1 MNNREKSYILK
12 AVIFLLIYLSYVYTD
27 NYDVSRTAH
36 TLLSFYVY
44 IGAIAVLVATF
55 VLKKYKETN
64 NNLKYRNPIERSI
77 SIFFAYLAPIL
88 IIYFNDTTI
97 GLIYLCFIGVIHII
111 ENQNNKRI

>member
-1 MNNREKSYILK
+1 MKNREKSYILK
-12 AVIFLLIYLSYVYTD
+12 AVIFLLIYLSYVNTD
-27 NYDVSRTAH
+27 NYDISRTAH

-44 IGAIAVLVATF
+44 IAAISVFIATF
-55 VLKKYKETN
+55 ILKKYKETN
-64 NNLKYRNPIERSI
+64 NNLNYRNPIERSI

-97 GLIYLCFIGVIHII
+97 GLIYLSSIGLIHIR

>member
-1 MNNREKSYILK
+1 MKNREKSYILK

-27 NYDVSRTAH
+27 NYDISRTAH

-44 IGAIAVLVATF
+44 IAAISVFITTF

-64 NNLKYRNPIERSI
+64 NNLKYRNPTERSI

-97 GLIYLCFIGVIHII
+97 GLIYLSFIGLIHIR
-111 ENQNNKRI
+111 ENQNNERI

>member
-1 MNNREKSYILK
+1 MKNREKSYILK
-12 AVIFLLIYLSYVYTD
+12 AIIFLLIYLSYVYTD
-27 NYDVSRTAH
+27 NYDISRIAH

-44 IGAIAVLVATF
+44 IAAIAVIVATF
-55 VLKKYKETN
+55 ISKKYKVTN

-97 GLIYLCFIGVIHII
+97 GIIYLSSIGLIHIR
-111 ENQNNKRI
+111 ENQNNERI

>member
-27 NYDVSRTAH
+27 NYDISKTAH

-44 IGAIAVLVATF
+44 IAAIAVFVTTF
-55 VLKKYKETN
+55 ILKKYKETN
-64 NNLKYRNPIERSI
+64 NNLNYRNPTERSI

-88 IIYFNDTTI
+88 IIYFNDTI
-97 GLIYLCFIGVIHII
+97 LGIIYLSLIGIIHIR
-111 ENQNNKRI
+111 ENQNNERI

>member
-1 MNNREKSYILK
+1 MKNREKSYILK
-12 AVIFLLIYLSYVYTD
+12 AVIFLLIYLSYVNTD
-27 NYDVSRTAH
+27 NYDISRTAH

-44 IGAIAVLVATF
+44 IAAISVFIATF
-55 VLKKYKETN
+55 ILKKYKGIN

-97 GLIYLCFIGVIHII
+97 GLIYLSFIGVLHIKEI
-111 ENQNNKRI
+111 QNNERI

>member
-1 MNNREKSYILK
+1 MKNREKSYILK

-27 NYDVSRTAH
+27 NYDISRTAH

-44 IGAIAVLVATF
+44 IAAISVFITTF

-64 NNLKYRNPIERSI
+64 SDLKYRNPIERSI

-97 GLIYLCFIGVIHII
+97 GLIYLSSIGLIHIR
-111 ENQNNKRI
+111 ENQNNERI

>member
-1 MNNREKSYILK
+1 MKNREKSYILK

-27 NYDVSRTAH
+27 NYDISRTAH

-44 IGAIAVLVATF
+44 IAAISVFIATF
-55 VLKKYKETN
+55 ILKKYKETN

-77 SIFFAYLAPIL
+77 FIFFAYLAPIL

-97 GLIYLCFIGVIHII
+97 GLIYLSFIGVLHIKEI
-111 ENQNNKRI
+111 QNNERI

>member
-1 MNNREKSYILK
+1 MKNREKSYILK
-12 AVIFLLIYLSYVYTD
+12 AIIFLLIYLSYVYTD
-27 NYDVSRTAH
+27 NYDISRTAH

-44 IGAIAVLVATF
+44 IGAISVFIATF

-64 NNLKYRNPIERSI
+64 SDLKYRNPIERNI

-97 GLIYLCFIGVIHII
+97 GLIYLCFIGVIHIR
-111 ENQNNKRI
+111 ENQNNERI

>member
-1 MNNREKSYILK
+1 MKNREKSYILK
-12 AVIFLLIYLSYVYTD
+12 AVIFLLIYLSYVYAD
-27 NYDVSRTAH
+27 NYDISRTAH

-44 IGAIAVLVATF
+44 IAAIAVF
-55 VLKKYKETN
+55 VSIFVSKKYKETN

-97 GLIYLCFIGVIHII
+97 GIIYLSSIGLIHIR
-111 ENQNNKRI
+111 ENQNNERI